1 MRKRQAEVTAEFDAL
16 AETWD
21 ETAEE
26 YAAQL
31 HSMLWDKVG
40 FADKPKSELTVVD
53 FGCGTG
59 ALTHLIRKEVKKVI
73 CIDPSP
79 NMIAQVQAKME
90 KGHWRNVVLEETVP
104 ALVAGSVDLVIC
116 SSVLKFIPDLT
127 TALVAL
133 KALLKPNTGLLLQT
147 DWPGN
152 TDSYTD
158 GFNPELANR
167 WYSTADL
174 KLVSAETI
182 TFTLRGEEREVFLGI
197 GQPLHD

>member
-1 MRKRQAEVTAEFDAL
+1 MDRYGSGIVSAQVLVISAEVTKRCPKAVPTSENGI
-16 AETWD
+16 
-21 ETAEE
+21 E
-26 YAAQL
+26 YFGAQSFFFL
-31 HSMLWDKVG
+31 
-40 FADKPKSELTVVD
+40 
-53 FGCGTG
+53 
-59 ALTHLIRKEVKKVI
+59 
-73 CIDPSP
+73 
-79 NMIAQVQAKME
+79 
-90 KGHWRNVVLEETVP
+90 GHWRNVVLEETVLTKDQLTSQAKAWEMAQVP